1 MATSITSSIEY
12 ENRDGVGIWR
22 IDDLAATLESG
33 ELDEAEAHFREH
45 AGDEAMTGCVIV
57 LDGTESVGSDVL
69 EHVNEQWTALG
80 EETGIGRTA
89 YVAPGIARL
98 AIANKNEAR
107 EMDAKGFTDV
117 DAAVDWAG
125 EA

>member
-1 MATSITSSIEY
+1 MPNSITQNIAY
-12 ENRDGVGIWR
+12 EARDGVGMWI

-33 ELDEAEAHFREH
+33 ELDDGEAHFREH
-45 AGDEAMTGCVIV
+45 AGDDAMTGCVVV
-57 LDGTESVGSDVL
+57 LEGTESVGSDVL
-69 EHVNEQWTALG
+69 EHVNKQWTALG
-80 EETGIGRTA
+80 EETGLTRTA

-117 DAAVDWAG
+117 DTAVEWAS